1 MKRFPFLTI
10 VITGLLSVS
19 MLYAQ
24 MEGLHGDAREHKN
37 GLHAGNLFR
46 TTFYNDGTYGVIT
59 QPPDIPGEW
68 PINSGHSYLID
79 GNVFVGAEVV
89 DLNGNTIPILSE
101 VESCNIQYSRGDWNP
116 DTQEWWTFLP
126 LPGFTNPNYENVAMS
141 KWPWAWPA
149 SWPDK
154 FNDATDPGW
163 RNDAVDNNPTQAA
176 WNGYFGKDVFNADEE
191 SYFVADDYANQ
202 EFAFYPDSTDTL
214 RRGLGIRMYVRGFQW
229 SNTLVEDAL
238 FVLYDLE
245 NIGTSDY
252 DKVAFAYKIGND
264 LGNHMTLGNDG
275 NDDNGAYN
283 IEEDVA
289 YFWDN
294 NNIGAGGWTPVGYF
308 GAAFLESPGV
318 FVDGIDNDDDG
329 KDGSGVVITTD
340 MFQRNLQ
347 PGDDIVMIDYDTYER
362 TIQTMP
368 DGPVQIHYR
377 NRVIEVSP
385 GMVEEFPH
393 NLIDDNLNGVID
405 ESNGAEIG
413 QDTTNVIYTYLYVGL
428 KSIDYISGIGLD
440 NPMIEERRDDGID
453 NDGDWKPE
461 FNDLGE
467 DGVKAPSSALADL
480 GEGDGI
486 PTPGE
491 TNFDATDISETDMLG
506 LTSFTLYNWPDIPL
520 YDDQAVW
527 DNIKPGFLD
536 DLLQTTNVELFYG
549 SGYFSMKPDQIQ
561 RLSIGM
567 MCGIDLEDFLE
578 NKFWVSKAYAE
589 NYNFSKAPRIPNVTA
604 VAGDKKVTLYWDSI
618 AEDTTNAAFKDPVTG
633 WDFEGYRIY
642 RSTDPAFNDMKKIT
656 DGKGTESSARWY
668 LAQFDIE
675 NDYVGYATIPIK
687 GVQYW
692 LGENLGLQHTYV
704 DTTVKNG
711 FTYYYAV
718 TAYDHGSDSLKI
730 PPTECTR
737 FISVNQDGTIDSG
750 PNVVWVRPE
759 APVAGY
765 KPAGFDEIEVADG
778 STTDGTFSIEVMYP
792 DSIRDGHTYEL
803 TFTDTTFGSGRI
815 LYPGT
820 KGFTLKDVTSGE
832 VLYDNSPDFQEGIEL
847 PETHGFRMHFHNV
860 FEQLEFNSD
869 STRWSSADV
878 LWPAPLVRPYANNRA
893 PLDLQVSDFMIVF
906 GEVGIDTSV
915 AFPERT
921 DAEESIPVNF
931 TVWNTTLNQKVKF
944 AFRERDLDDEANR
957 GKYTAFEEGRGTRK
971 DEIIILTPVTA
982 DSFVGGWE
990 ITSTGASTDTLTPG
1004 PGDTLYVV
1012 TNKPFLSNDIF
1023 EFTIH
1028 SQGEDKEQAK
1038 LDLDDIR
1045 VVPNPYVVS
1054 NSWEPA
1060 NPYANGRGP
1069 RELHFINLPESCTI
1083 RIFSIRGQLVQTLEH
1098 NSGLANGT
1106 VIWDML
1112 TKDNLDIAY
1121 GIYIYHIDAGDLGSK
1136 VGKFAV
1142 IK

>member
-1 MKRFPFLTI
+1 MKRFLFLTI

-24 MEGLHGDAREHKN
+24 LNGLHGDAREHKS

-46 TTFYNDGTYGVIT
+46 TTFYNDGTYGQIT
-59 QPPDIPGEW
+59 APPDIAGEW
-68 PINSGHSYLID
+68 PINSGHGYLVD

-89 DLNGNTIPILSE
+89 DRNGNTIPILSE
-101 VESCNIQYSRGDWNP
+101 VESCNIQYSRGDQNP
-116 DTQEWWTFLP
+116 DTGEWWTFLP

-154 FNDATDPGW
+154 FDDATDPGW
-163 RNDAVDNNPTQAA
+163 RNDMVDNNPTQAA

-191 SYFVADDYANQ
+191 SYFVADDYANR

-214 RRGLGIRMYVRGFQW
+214 RRGLAIRMYVRGFQW

-264 LGNHMTLGNDG
+264 MGNHLTLGSDTG
-275 NDDNGAYN
+275 DDNGAYD
-283 IEEDVA
+283 IVEDVA
-289 YFWDN
+289 YFWDEN
-294 NNIGAGGWTPVGYF
+294 DQGVGGWSPVGYF
-308 GAAFLESPGV
+308 GAAFLESPGNH
-318 FVDGIDNDDDG
+318 VDGIDNDGDG
-329 KDGSGVVITTD
+329 ADGSGVIITTD

-347 PGDDIVMIDYDTYER
+347 PGDDIVMIDYTTYER
-362 TIQTMP
+362 TVQKMP
-368 DGPVQIHYR
+368 DGPVQIRYR
-377 NRVIEVSP
+377 DRVIDVYP
-385 GMVEEFPH
+385 GMVEEYPH

-405 ESNGAEIG
+405 ESDGAQIG
-413 QDTTNVIYTYLYVGL
+413 EDTTNVIYTYLNIGL
-428 KSIDYISGIGLD
+428 KSIDYVTGFGLD
-440 NPMIEERRDDGID
+440 NPMIEEQRDDGID
-453 NDGDWKPE
+453 NDGDWDPE

-467 DGVKAPSSALADL
+467 DGVKAQTAALRDL
-480 GEGDGI
+480 GEGDGV

-491 TNFDATDISETDMLG
+491 TNFDQTDISETDMLG

-520 YDDQAVW
+520 YDDQVVW

-536 DLLQTTNVELFYG
+536 DLLQTTNVELLYG
-549 SGYFSMKPDQIQ
+549 SGYFPMKPDQIQ
-561 RLSIGM
+561 RLSIGL

-578 NKFWVSKAYAE
+578 NKSWVSRAYDE
-589 NYNFSKAPRIPNVTA
+589 NYNFSKAPRIPTLTA
-604 VAGDKKVTLYWDSI
+604 VAGDNRVTLYWDSI
-618 AEDTTNAAFKDPVTG
+618 AEDTTNATFKDPVTG

-642 RSTDPAFNDMKKIT
+642 RSTDPGFNDMKKIT
-656 DGKGTESSARWY
+656 DGKGTESSARWF

-675 NDYVGYATIPIK
+675 NDYEGYATVPVK

-692 LGENLGLQHTYV
+692 LGENLGLRHTYV

-737 FISVNQDGTIDSG
+737 FISVNQDGTIDHG
-750 PNVVWVRPE
+750 PNVTWIRPE

-765 KPAGFDEIEVADG
+765 QAAGFDAIQLAEG
-778 STTDGTFSIEVMYP
+778 STTDGTISIEVMYP
-792 DSIRDGHTYEL
+792 DSIRDGHSYQL
-803 TFTDTTFGSGRI
+803 TFTDTTTGNGR
-815 LYPGT
+815 LQYPAT
-820 KGFTLKDVTSGE
+820 KGFTLKDLTSGE
-832 VLYDNSPDFQEGIEL
+832 VLYDNSPDFLEGLEL
-847 PETHGFRMHFHNV
+847 PETNGFRLHFNNV
-860 FEQLEFNSD
+860 FTELSLNED
-869 STRWSSADV
+869 STGWSSPNV
-878 LWPAPLVRPYANNRA
+878 LWPAPLVRPYANNAA
-893 PLDLQVSDFMIVF
+893 PLDLQVSNFMIVF
-906 GEVGIDTSV
+906 GEVGIDTCV

-921 DAEESIPVNF
+921 DAEASIPVNF
-931 TVWNTTLNQKVKF
+931 TIWNTTLNKKAKF
-944 AFRERDLDDEANR
+944 AFRERDLDVESNR

-971 DEIIILTPVTA
+971 DEIIILT
-982 DSFVGGWE
+982 DSLVGGWE
-990 ITSTGASTDTLTPG
+990 ISSTGASTDTLTPG
-1004 PGDTLYVV
+1004 PGDTLYVI
-1012 TNKPFLSNDIF
+1012 TNKPFQSNDIY
-1023 EFTIH
+1023 EFTMH
-1028 SQGEDKEQAK
+1028 SQREDQEQAK
-1038 LDLDDIR
+1038 ADLDDIR

-1054 NSWEPA
+1054 NSWEPT
-1060 NPYANGRGP
+1060 NPYSNGRGP
-1069 RELHFINLPESCTI
+1069 RELHFINLPEACTI
-1083 RIFSIRGQLVQTLEH
+1083 RIFSVRGQLVRTLEH
-1098 NSGLANGT
+1098 DSGLANGT

-1121 GIYIYHIDAGDLGSK
+1121 GIYIYQIDAGDLGSK
-1136 VGKFAV
+1136 IGKFAV